1 MRWTRGYRS
10 KDVIDR
16 RGEGGGGGGVRGLG
30 GAMMLMRMFPRMGIP
45 GLMLLLAGLC
55 LFNLVGNRSFLAQ
68 GPGPAD
74 IGQGHVDDPASFVS
88 FVLDDNQ
95 STWTSL
101 FSERGATYDPA
112 ELVLFTGSTLSGCGM
127 GTAQVG
133 PFYCPRDE
141 RVYIDLSFYRDLA
154 QRYGAGGDF
163 AQAYVIAH
171 EVGHHVQRQL
181 GDAGGESTSNE
192 ASIRRELQADCL
204 AGVWA
209 RSAASR
215 GLLEVGDLEEG
226 LGAAAAVGDDRLQEA
241 ATGTVTPETWT
252 HGSAE
257 QRATWFRRGYD
268 AGGPEACAQA
278 SPRG

>member
-1 MRWTRGYRS
+1 MRWTKGYRS
-10 KDVIDR
+10 RRVIDR
-16 RGEGGGGGGVRGLG
+16 RGEGGGGGGPGVG
-30 GAMMLMRMFPRMGIP
+30 GAF
-45 GLMLLLAGLC
+45 LLARLLPRLGVPGILLVLAVLC
-55 LFNLVGNRSFLAQ
+55 LFNVVGNRSFLAE
-68 GPGPAD
+68 GPGPAEV
-74 IGQGHVDDPASFVS
+74 GQGHMDDPAAFVS

-95 STWTSL
+95 ATWDQL
-101 FSERGATYDPA
+101 FRERGAAYAPA
-112 ELVLFTGSTLSGCGM
+112 EMVLFSGSTLSGCGR
-127 GTAQVG
+127 GTAEVG
-133 PFYCPRDE
+133 PFYCPRDQ

-154 QRYGAGGDF
+154 NRYGARGDF

-171 EVGHHVQRQL
+171 EVGHHVQRQI
-181 GDAGGESTSNE
+181 GDAGGDGRGNE

-241 ATGTVTPETWT
+241 ATGTVRPETWT

-257 QRATWFRRGYD
+257 DRMTWFRRGYD
-268 AGGPEACAQA
+268 TGAPEGCADA